1 MFSVLP
7 VPTATV
13 PSYPGQNLEG
23 SSRRLT
29 ERKKSR
35 NSSVDTPAGD
45 AGMAFTL
52 FYFSAVL
59 IVLVGIDALVG
70 MGAICGRASAGTTP
84 DTADHYVNACLH
96 DLASLLLHNLYGI
109 FLDYIIV

>member
-1 MFSVLP
+1 
-7 VPTATV
+7 
-13 PSYPGQNLEG
+13 
-23 SSRRLT
+23 
-29 ERKKSR
+29 
-35 NSSVDTPAGD
+35 
-45 AGMAFTL
+45 MAFTL

-70 MGAICGRASAGTTP
+70 MGAICRRASAGTSAGTTP

>member
-29 ERKKSR
+29 ERKEAATAPL
-35 NSSVDTPAGD
+35 TPLL
-45 AGMAFTL
+45 GMRAWLSPYFTFQL
-52 FYFSAVL
+52 
-59 IVLVGIDALVG
+59 
-70 MGAICGRASAGTTP
+70 C
-84 DTADHYVNACLH
+84 
-96 DLASLLLHNLYGI
+96 
-109 FLDYIIV
+109 